1 MNSNKVELSIEGMT
15 CASCAARI
23 EKRLNKVEGVKA
35 SVNYATEKAA
45 VTFDENIDTTELISA
60 VESAGYKAFLP
71 QADSHSDDTNSDRVD
86 PTKSLRDR
94 AIICA
99 VLSIPVVVLS
109 MSPAL
114 QFRNWQWLAFA
125 LTAPV
130 VVWGALPFHIATWK
144 NLRHATATMDT
155 LISIGTLAAFSWS
168 VYALFIGD
176 AGVSGMKMSFELVSS
191 SSHGGV
197 HSASQSG
204 GTQEIYLE
212 VACAVT
218 TFLLV
223 GRYLESRAKKTSGA
237 ALKALLELGAK
248 DVAVLRGDK
257 EVRIPIEQLVVG
269 DLFVVRPG
277 EKIATDG
284 IVQEGTSAVDSSLLT
299 GESVPV
305 EVQPG
310 DNVAGSTVNAG
321 GRLVVEAKRIGADTQ
336 LAQMAQMVSDAQS
349 GKAPVQRLADRVSA
363 IFVPVVIVLALATLG
378 YWLIAGKEV
387 SFAFTAAVA
396 VLIVACPCALGLA
409 TPTAILVGTGRG
421 AQLGILIRGP
431 EILES
436 TRQVD
441 TIVLD
446 KTGTVTVG
454 KMTLID
460 VIFTKETNRSEV
472 LKLVGAL
479 ENASEHP
486 IAQAIAMGAKNE
498 LGQLLSVESF
508 VSKAGLGVQGV
519 VNAHVV
525 IAGRSAH
532 LDEQGMPLNSKMQ
545 AAKELAEANGQT
557 AIVAGWD
564 GKAKAVLVVADTIKP
579 SSPLAIE
586 KLRKLGLAPVL
597 LTGDNKAV
605 ANSVASLVGIEEV
618 IAEVLPADKVE
629 VIRRLQEQGRVVAM
643 VGDGV
648 NDAAALAQA
657 DLGLSM
663 GTGTDAAMQAS
674 DLTLV
679 RGDLLSANDAIMLS
693 RKTLTIIKSNLF
705 WAFAYNVAAI
715 PLAAA
720 GLLNPMIAGFA
731 MAFSSLFVVGN
742 SLRLRNFNP
751 QH

>member
-284 IVQEGTSAVDSSLLT
+284 IVQEGTSAVASSLLT
-299 GESVPV
+299 VESVPV

-421 AQLGILIRGP
+421 AQLGILI
-431 EILES
+431 
-436 TRQVD
+436 RQVD

>member
-144 NLRHATATMDT
+144 NLRPSTVTMDT

-363 IFVPVVIVLALATLG
+363 IFVRSSSCWPWLHWVIG
-378 YWLIAGKEV
+378 
-387 SFAFTAAVA
+387 
-396 VLIVACPCALGLA
+396 
-409 TPTAILVGTGRG
+409 
-421 AQLGILIRGP
+421 
-431 EILES
+431 
-436 TRQVD
+436 
-441 TIVLD
+441 
-446 KTGTVTVG
+446 
-454 KMTLID
+454 
-460 VIFTKETNRSEV
+460 
-472 LKLVGAL
+472 
-479 ENASEHP
+479 
-486 IAQAIAMGAKNE
+486 
-498 LGQLLSVESF
+498 
-508 VSKAGLGVQGV
+508 
-519 VNAHVV
+519 
-525 IAGRSAH
+525 
-532 LDEQGMPLNSKMQ
+532 
-545 AAKELAEANGQT
+545 
-557 AIVAGWD
+557 
-564 GKAKAVLVVADTIKP
+564 
-579 SSPLAIE
+579 
-586 KLRKLGLAPVL
+586 
-597 LTGDNKAV
+597 
-605 ANSVASLVGIEEV
+605 
-618 IAEVLPADKVE
+618 
-629 VIRRLQEQGRVVAM
+629 
-643 VGDGV
+643 
-648 NDAAALAQA
+648 
-657 DLGLSM
+657 
-663 GTGTDAAMQAS
+663 
-674 DLTLV
+674 
-679 RGDLLSANDAIMLS
+679 
-693 RKTLTIIKSNLF
+693 
-705 WAFAYNVAAI
+705 
-715 PLAAA
+715 
-720 GLLNPMIAGFA
+720 
-731 MAFSSLFVVGN
+731 
-742 SLRLRNFNP
+742 
-751 QH
+751 